1 MTEECP
7 WSSVD
12 VKVAGDGGGTA
23 ASNPEY
29 TWSQTADEVTFEMPV
44 LSARKSS
51 LTATTDGHKLKVT
64 SDRGRLV
71 VELYAS
77 VIVLDR
83 AKMRR
88 GTLILTMRKMHAETW
103 PSFER
108 DVQAQSA
115 HQEIDGGGD
124 DGATRAS
131 PGAPAS
137 PPRSL
142 RRPPSVAVGVPSAPS
157 LPRPPAATPPP
168 SVPEEVAGSDQ
179 ISVRVPAGALPGMK
193 MRVKTRDGRSITIT
207 IPEGATAGTQLLAT
221 RRPVKPEQPA
231 LPRPED
237 TGESFGALGEGD
249 RRAFVRRHVSAL
261 FGVGT
266 TPLVT
271 QNAANLPPMSRGVS
285 DDRGAAA
292 AAGYGPVRHPSDT
305 LGGLAAVYDV
315 EAGGGGPVAAD
326 DVEATGGDHAPSFV
340 AKAGG
345 RKSWFRAVADAVR
358 PRSKSPNVGRPRS
371 KSPTISRGLRRE
383 PPERAFPQLW
393 V

>member
-131 PGAPAS
+131 PVICMTANGH
-137 PPRSL
+137 
-142 RRPPSVAVGVPSAPS
+142 
-157 LPRPPAATPPP
+157 
-168 SVPEEVAGSDQ
+168 VAGHS
-179 ISVRVPAGALPGMK
+179 SVSRLTVTSRAHTTRLPFACQSPGSRM
-193 MRVKTRDGRSITIT
+193 
-207 IPEGATAGTQLLAT
+207 
-221 RRPVKPEQPA
+221 
-231 LPRPED
+231 
-237 TGESFGALGEGD
+237 
-249 RRAFVRRHVSAL
+249 RRHAR
-261 FGVGT
+261 
-266 TPLVT
+266 
-271 QNAANLPPMSRGVS
+271 MSK
-285 DDRGAAA
+285 
-292 AAGYGPVRHPSDT
+292 P
-305 LGGLAAVYDV
+305 
-315 EAGGGGPVAAD
+315 
-326 DVEATGGDHAPSFV
+326 
-340 AKAGG
+340 
-345 RKSWFRAVADAVR
+345 RA
-358 PRSKSPNVGRPRS
+358 
-371 KSPTISRGLRRE
+371 
-383 PPERAFPQLW
+383 
-393 V
+393 